1 MILFTL
7 RCGKGHEIEAWF
19 RDNAAYERQH
29 ARGEIACPKCGSR
42 TVAKAP
48 MAPRLARSRG
58 DKEPVARADAAPKSR
73 KDAAPALAQ
82 TATPE
87 RPPTAAEV
95 RRALQQLRRYVETH
109 SEHVGPRFA
118 EEARKIHRGEAQERS
133 IYGEASDAESE
144 ALADDGIE
152 VARIPWVPTSD
163 A

>member
-29 ARGEIACPKCGSR
+29 ARGEITCPDCGSR
-42 TVAKAP
+42 TVEKAP

-58 DKEPVARADAAPKSR
+58 DAAPER
-73 KDAAPALAQ
+73 RQDATPKAVQPAA
-82 TATPE
+82 PE
-87 RPPTAAEV
+87 RPPTPAEF
-95 RRALQQLRRYVETH
+95 RRALQQMRRYVETH
-109 SEHVGPRFA
+109 CEHVGPRFA
-118 EEARKIHRGEAQERS
+118 EEARRMHRGETQERG
-133 IYGEASDAESE
+133 IYGEATDAESE
-144 ALADDGIE
+144 ALADDGIK